1 MSITFPKPKLLGP
14 KIPSLVVAGLLAAQF
29 LLFGGSHSPDPKCTL
44 TVERPHHS
52 TYLKEFKNID
62 AIKLNISSSCNVP
75 QLFTEITSRI
85 QKIANNRELT
95 GHNFRVARVSSD
107 SKNSHNVFFKDL
119 FVDCKFGR
127 SVQYL
132 GIAEGYVQL
141 RNGQKYPVSGSSSKF
156 VAVPCEIS
164 AK

>member
-14 KIPSLVVAGLLAAQF
+14 KIPSLLVAGLLAAQF
-29 LLFGGSHSPDPKCTL
+29 LLLGGSKSPDPKCTL

-75 QLFTEITSRI
+75 QIYTEISSRI
-85 QKIANNRELT
+85 QKISNNRDVTAHRFKVE
-95 GHNFRVARVSSD
+95 RVSSD
-107 SKNSHNVFFKDL
+107 SKNSHTAVFKDL
-119 FVDCKFGR
+119 FVDCRFGR
-127 SVQYL
+127 SVPYL

-141 RNGQKYPVSGSSSKF
+141 KNGQKYLVSGSSSKF
-156 VAVPCEIS
+156 VAAPCEIS
-164 AK
+164 AQ